1 MRFFSLSE
9 EMLTAKRNYFIHKV
23 NLFHLTAGHSMSAFN
38 LPPLNGLRVFEAA
51 ARLGSFKA
59 AAEELCVTPSAVSHQ
74 VANLE
79 AVLNV
84 SLFDRDGRRLSLN
97 ETGEAYQRG
106 IHDALSR
113 LSQATEKVVSDTAE
127 LALTILTAP
136 SFASKWLMPRIDD
149 FLSEHPEWRVRI
161 EAATTQYLLSNA
173 DVGIFYGP
181 PTDSGLVVTPIVTE
195 RVLVLCSPQLLEG
208 GPPLERPTDLAEH
221 VLIGSRNRQQW
232 RNWLRAHGIENMAI
246 RREMSVGRSAMAI
259 EAALQGL
266 GIILESDFLA
276 ADEIADGRLIAP
288 LEHIETPPA
297 ENAYFLVTRRG
308 SPDKGPVASFVAW
321 IEREIAVARH
331 SY

>member
-1 MRFFSLSE
+1 
-9 EMLTAKRNYFIHKV
+9 
-23 NLFHLTAGHSMSAFN
+23 MSAFN

-84 SLFDRDGRRLSLN
+84 SLFDRQGRRLSLN

-113 LSQATEKVVSDTAE
+113 LSQATEKVTSQTAE
-127 LALTILTAP
+127 PALTILAAP

-149 FLSEHPEWRVRI
+149 FLSEHPELRVRI
-161 EAATTQYLLSNA
+161 EATTTQYLLNLLSNA
-173 DVGIFYGP
+173 DVGIFYGS
-181 PTDSGLVVTPIVTE
+181 PTDPDLVVTPIVTE
-195 RVLVLCSPQLLEG
+195 RVLVLCSPQLLKQ

-221 VLIGSRNRQQW
+221 VLIESRNRQQW
-232 RNWLRAHGIENMAI
+232 RNWLRVHGIEDMAI

-259 EAALQGL
+259 DAALQGL
-266 GIILESDFLA
+266 GVILESDFLA

-288 LEHIETPPA
+288 LEHMENPPA
-297 ENAYFLVTRRG
+297 EDAYFLVTRRG
-308 SPDKGPVASFVAW
+308 STDKRPVASFVSW
-321 IEREIAVARH
+321 IEREIAVTRH
-331 SY
+331 P